1 MVIPNSIKK
10 EIVTTINTLDT
21 LKKELSQLKDS
32 EINTLIW
39 QIRANLELIYIELKF
54 SLKKEMSIEK
64 WQTDFLEKLKGT
76 SSRKKAIIILN
87 SLNSDSTYFSKL
99 ISSNKEKG
107 YRELWELKEI
117 ISSIFA
123 AFPAASYSFRDG
135 EVTQKREEIFD
146 F

>member
-1 MVIPNSIKK
+1 
-10 EIVTTINTLDT
+10 
-21 LKKELSQLKDS
+21 
-32 EINTLIW
+32 
-39 QIRANLELIYIELKF
+39 
-54 SLKKEMSIEK
+54 MSIEK
-64 WQTDFLEKLKGT
+64 WQKDFLEELKGT

-99 ISSNKEKG
+99 ISSNKEKC

-117 ISSIFA
+117 VSSVLA

-135 EVTQKREEIFD
+135 KVTQKREEIFE

>member
-1 MVIPNSIKK
+1 MVNPDSIKK

-32 EINTLIW
+32 EINELIW
-39 QIRANLELIYIELKF
+39 QIRANLELIHVELKF
-54 SLKKEMSIEK
+54 SLSKEMSIEK
-64 WQTDFLEKLKGT
+64 CQKDFLEELKGT
-76 SSRKKAIIILN
+76 RSRKKAMNILN

-99 ISSNKEKG
+99 LSSNKEKC

-117 ISSIFA
+117 VSSVIA

-135 EVTQKREEIFD
+135 KVTQKREEIFE